1 MSSINAIYKS
11 IDRGVEMFRYGMRYA
26 FVPSFRANERE
37 KYRQAVDHLKR
48 SEDSLDETLKKLAG
62 VIDNIKVAQM
72 EREKRL
78 LDVLKNN
85 PAIQPQVDAM
95 LLIGINKY
103 DAINI
108 CFNDF
113 KKEDIRKRAVE
124 LIQEGFSIDVAYRNA
139 KKEVLGF

>member
-1 MSSINAIYKS
+1 MSTLNAIYKN
-11 IDRGVEMFRYGMRYA
+11 IDSGVEIFRYGVRYV

-37 KYRQAVDHLKR
+37 KYRQAMDRLKR
-48 SEDSLDETLKKLAG
+48 SEDSLDESLKKFAD

-78 LDVLKNN
+78 MVVLEKN
-85 PAIQPQVDAM
+85 PDIQPQVDAM

-108 CFNDF
+108 CYNDF
-113 KKEDIRKRAVE
+113 KKNDKR
-124 LIQEGFSIDVAYRNA
+124 SD
-139 KKEVLGF
+139 